1 VLSDDR
7 TAAGRLNRSSGSLFS
22 EENIGMSRSG
32 TFLTRTLATGL
43 DLLVAISIVPGIK
56 FAGSAGQFIVL
67 ALIFGVVNAVIRPIL
82 KFLSCPLVLLTLGLF
97 ILIINALMLL
107 ITQSLAQT
115 IGIAFAVDGFGS
127 AVIGAIVV
135 SIVSVI
141 ANVLI
146 PD

>member
-1 VLSDDR
+1 M
-7 TAAGRLNRSSGSLFS
+7 N
-22 EENIGMSRSG
+22 RSG

-43 DLLVAISIVPGIK
+43 GLLVAISIVPGIK

-82 KFLSCPLVLLTLGLF
+82 KFLSCSLVLLTLGLF

-115 IGIAFAVDGFGS
+115 IGIAFVVDGFGS

-141 ANVLI
+141 ANTVLR
-146 PD
+146 D